1 MERQRRPRQPKSPGR
16 MLLGLIGAGSAGFRR
31 AGSRQESFF
40 YPYRAH
46 YTAAG
51 YREAAHMVLAEL
63 DSIIQRR

>member
-1 MERQRRPRQPKSPGR
+1 